1 MSTTVS
7 SYLPS
12 SIPSTSSISSS
23 ITLPTVLSDENNAN
37 PIDEKRSERKKESGQ
52 QKKANFANFGISFL
66 YYIFVNILIF
76 VVLIGIPM
84 LYIIKL
90 TKSGMFPDDVSVFP
104 YTSSPNDTVPSVVNM
119 NTLKQRGFNGF
130 GFTESIYSQKATFD
144 ANNYYNSLS
153 KGLVGFLNKIGDPKN
168 DSNLGLYYS
177 NTLKQM
183 IATCFWAMNTLFYY
197 FNYLPDW
204 FNMILFGGITFGF
217 GGINNIFGNS
227 MGFITILVTIL
238 LPLILF
244 GILSF
249 LLSSYTFL
257 MGVIYHII
265 NLRDLFKDVET
276 GFISRQESWES
287 DKDVSFI
294 RVVTSPLK
302 FLKMLFVIFFC
313 APVTANISPIIVIL
327 HNFLTA
333 LFQTSYKTKGSNE
346 SFSFKNFF
354 MDNIVYKKTFFLLL
368 LSYGLVINSFS
379 HLGTHYG
386 IGSLIAVALLSFA
399 FGIFKPSIPTSATQ
413 TPGFAK

>member
-7 SYLPS
+7 SYIPS
-12 SIPSTSSISSS
+12 SIPSVQ
-23 ITLPTVLSDENNAN
+23 LPTVLSDETENS
-37 PIDEKRSERKKESGQ
+37 IDEKKMERNIGKE
-52 QKKANFANFGISFL
+52 KKANFVNFVISFL

-90 TKSGMFPDDVSVFP
+90 TKSGILPDDANVFP
-104 YTSSPNDTVPSVVNM
+104 YTTTPNDTVPSVVNM
-119 NTLKQRGFNGF
+119 NPLKQRSLNGF
-130 GFTESIYSQKATFD
+130 GFTESTYSQKATFD
-144 ANNYYNSLS
+144 SNDYYNSLS
-153 KGLVGFLNKIGDPKN
+153 KGFVGFLNKIGAPKN

-177 NTLKQM
+177 NTFKQM

-204 FNMILFGGITFGF
+204 LNMILFGGITFGF

-227 MGFITILVTIL
+227 MGFITILITIL
-238 LPLILF
+238 LPIMLF

-257 MGVIYHII
+257 MGIIYHIL
-265 NLRDLFKDVET
+265 NLKDIFKNVET
-276 GFISRQESWES
+276 QGFISKEDVWES
-287 DKDVSFI
+287 SKNIGFM
-294 RVVTSPLK
+294 RLVTSPIK

-313 APVTANISPIIVIL
+313 APITTQFAPIIVVL

-333 LFQTSYKTKGSNE
+333 LFQTSYKTKGSSE
-346 SFSFKNFF
+346 SFSFKNFLV
-354 MDNIVYKKTFFLLL
+354 DNIIYKKTFFLIL
-368 LSYGLVINSFS
+368 LSYGLVVNSFS

-386 IGSLIAVALLSFA
+386 IGSLIAVAALSFV
-399 FGIFKPSIPTSATQ
+399 FGVFKPSIPTSATQ